1 MKLNDLY
8 FNDLEIISAITLQ
21 YADDIECK
29 LLIEKGEVLQEDFTK
44 ITYQL
49 FCEYIKLKTD
59 SSLLDLVNKKY
70 LKIIEENF

>member
-1 MKLNDLY
+1 MKLKDLY

-49 FCEYIKLKTD
+49 FCEYIKLKAD
-59 SSLLDLVNKKY
+59 YSLLDLVNKKY
-70 LKIIEENF
+70 LKLNK

>member
-1 MKLNDLY
+1 MKLKDLY

-49 FCEYIKLKTD
+49 FCEYIKLKAD
-59 SSLLDLVNKKY
+59 SILLDLVNKKY
-70 LKIIEENF
+70 LKLIK

>member
-1 MKLNDLY
+1 MKLKDLY
-8 FNDLEIISAITLQ
+8 FNDLEIISAITIQ

-49 FCEYIKLKTD
+49 FCEYIKLKVD

-70 LKIIEENF
+70 LKLIK

>member
-1 MKLNDLY
+1 M
-8 FNDLEIISAITLQ
+8 
-21 YADDIECK
+21 
-29 LLIEKGEVLQEDFTK
+29 IEKGEVLQEDFTK

>member
-1 MKLNDLY
+1 MKLKDLY
-8 FNDLEIISAITLQ
+8 FNDLEIISAITIQ

-49 FCEYIKLKTD
+49 FCEYIKLKAD

-70 LKIIEENF
+70 LKLIK

>member
-1 MKLNDLY
+1 MKLKDLY

-49 FCEYIKLKTD
+49 FCEYIKLKAD

-70 LKIIEENF
+70 LKLNK

>member
-1 MKLNDLY
+1 MKLKDLY
-8 FNDLEIISAITLQ
+8 FNDLEIISAITIQ

-49 FCEYIKLKTD
+49 FCEYIKLKAD
-59 SSLLDLVNKKY
+59 FSLLDLVNKKY
-70 LKIIEENF
+70 LKLIK